1 MRNEIQSLMQKN
13 QLDALLV
20 TGAGQHNPYMVYLTG
35 GGHVTNSDLIISKG
49 QEGLLFHGSM
59 ERDEA
64 AKSGFITKSYDSYP
78 YAELKALAKGNLI
91 DIAAHRYIQMFKDA
105 GITEGNIAVFGNCD
119 LGSKFAILSRV
130 QALAPKLNFVGF
142 LDDPIIMT
150 AMMTKEETEVNRIR
164 NMGKIT
170 TSVVARVA
178 DFLTSHPVEN
188 ETLIKNDG
196 EPLTIGDVKS
206 KINLWLAEL
215 GAENPE
221 DTIFAIGHDAGVPHS
236 QGNPNDLL
244 QLGKTIVFDIFPCET
259 GGGYY
264 YDFTRTWCLGYAP
277 AEIQNMYDQVKH
289 VYDTVVNE
297 LEVDQPFE
305 KFQKRTCQLFEEQG
319 HPTVNSHPGT
329 ETGFVHSVGHGL
341 GLNVH
346 EMPFSGAS
354 SGPNDVLAKGSV
366 FTIEPGLYY
375 PNKGYGIRIEDS
387 YYVNPNGQIEILAEF
402 PYDLVLPMTLKPQN
416 F

>member
-1 MRNEIQSLMQKN
+1 
-13 QLDALLV
+13 
-20 TGAGQHNPYMVYLTG
+20 
-35 GGHVTNSDLIISKG
+35 LIIPAG
-49 QEGLLFHGSM
+49 QEGILFHGSM

-64 AKSGFITKSYDSYP
+64 AKSGFVTKSYDSYP
-78 YAELKALAKGNLI
+78 YAELKNLAKGNPV
-91 DIAAHRYIQMFKDA
+91 DIAAHRYIQMFKDT
-105 GITEGNIAVFGNCD
+105 GIIEGNIAIFGNCE
-119 LGSKFAILSRV
+119 LGSQFAILSKV

-142 LDDPIIMT
+142 LDDPILMT

-170 TSVVARVA
+170 TDVVGRVSEL
-178 DFLTSHPVEN
+178 LTSHSVAN

-236 QGNPNDLL
+236 QGNPNDLI
-244 QLGKTIVFDIFPCET
+244 QLGKTIVFDIFPCEI

-277 AEIQNMYDQVKH
+277 AEIQKLFDQVKL

-297 LEVDQPFE
+297 LELDQPFG
-305 KFQKRTCQLFEEQG
+305 KSQKRTCQLFEGLG

-329 ETGFVHSVGHGL
+329 ETGYVHSVGHGL
-341 GLNVH
+341 GLNIH

-354 SGPNDVLAKGSV
+354 SGPNDVLAIGSV

-387 YYVNPNGQIEILAEF
+387 YYVNPEGKIEILAKF
-402 PYDLVLPMTLKPQN
+402 PYDLVLPMTPKSGN